1 MNIKRIVLLSII
13 FASAACL
20 SIHQAAKPDG
30 TYQIE
35 DPSNQDESLRSLST
49 KFTFSQ
55 GAVRYT

>member
-1 MNIKRIVLLSII
+1 MLSII